1 MADTLIDSLSQIWLF
16 DGLAKDDLVHL
27 SKLAKTRVYKPRETI
42 VTKGDPANEFFVLLR
57 GRAKVTAQDSEGAD
71 TAINVMGPGEVFGEI
86 GVLDGQPRS
95 ATVTTLE
102 ECEMALVDK
111 RAFHALLAASPPVA
125 IKLLAVL
132 AGRIRELTIRV
143 EDRAFLDVPA
153 RLAKQLIWLAGNH
166 GADSGARVRIDL
178 KLSQQELGDFIGA
191 TRESV
196 NKNLRDW
203 SRSGVIKHERDYIE
217 ILDMEALRSI
227 IERRQA
233 AP

>member
-1 MADTLIDSLSQIWLF
+1 MADALIDSLSQVWLF
-16 DGLAKDDLVHL
+16 DGLAKDDLVRL
-27 SKLAKTRVYKPRETI
+27 SQLAITRVYKARETI
-42 VTKGDPANEFFVLLR
+42 VTKGEPANELFVLLR
-57 GRAKVTAQDSEGAD
+57 GRAKVTAQGSEGAD

-86 GVLDGQPRS
+86 GILDGQSRS

-102 ECEMALVDK
+102 ECEMAVVDK
-111 RAFHALLAASPPVA
+111 RAFHGLLAVSLPVA

-132 AGRIRELTIRV
+132 AGRIRELTTRV

-153 RLAKQLIWLAGNH
+153 RLAKQLLWLAGNH
-166 GADSGARVRIDL
+166 GTESGARVRIEL

-203 SRSGVIKHERDYIE
+203 SRSGFIKHEREYLE
-217 ILDMEALRSI
+217 ILDLDALRAI
-227 IERRQA
+227 AQIR
-233 AP
+233 

>member
-1 MADTLIDSLSQIWLF
+1 MAEELIDSLSRVWLF
-16 DGLAKDDLVHL
+16 NALAKDDLARL
-27 SKLAKTRVYKPRETI
+27 SHLAKIKVYKPRETI
-42 VTKGDPANEFFVLLR
+42 VAKGGPAAEFFVLLR
-57 GRAKVTAQDSEGAD
+57 GRAKVTAQGADGAD

-86 GVLDGQPRS
+86 GILDGQPRS

-102 ECEMALVDK
+102 ECELAVVDK
-111 RAFHALLAASPPVA
+111 GAFHGLLAASPPVA

-143 EDRAFLDVPA
+143 EDRTFLDIPA
-153 RLAKQLIWLAGNH
+153 RLAKQLIWLAANH
-166 GADSGARVRIDL
+166 GTDSGAGMRIEI

-203 SRSGVIKHERDYIE
+203 SRSGFINQERDYLE
-217 ILDMEALRSI
+217 ILDLDALRAI
-227 IERRQA
+227 AENR
-233 AP
+233 

>member
-1 MADTLIDSLSQIWLF
+1 MADALIDSLAQVWLF
-16 DGLAKDDLVHL
+16 NALAKDDLLRL
-27 SKLAKTRVYKPRETI
+27 SQLAKTRVYKSRETI
-42 VTKGDPANEFFVLLR
+42 VAKGAPATEFFVLLR
-57 GRAKVTAQDSEGAD
+57 GRAKVSAQGADGAD

-86 GVLDGQPRS
+86 GILDGQPRS

-102 ECEMALVDK
+102 ECELAVVDK
-111 RAFHALLAASPPVA
+111 RAFHGLLASSPPVA

-143 EDRAFLDVPA
+143 EDRAFLDIPA
-153 RLAKQLIWLAGNH
+153 RLAKQLLWLAGNH
-166 GADSGARVRIDL
+166 GTEAGTRVRIEL

-203 SRSGVIKHERDYIE
+203 SRSGFIKHERDYLE
-217 ILDMEALRSI
+217 ILDLDALHAIAENR
-227 IERRQA
+227 
-233 AP
+233 

>member
-1 MADTLIDSLSQIWLF
+1 MA
-16 DGLAKDDLVHL
+16 V
-27 SKLAKTRVYKPRETI
+27 
-42 VTKGDPANEFFVLLR
+42 
-57 GRAKVTAQDSEGAD
+57 
-71 TAINVMGPGEVFGEI
+71 
-86 GVLDGQPRS
+86 
-95 ATVTTLE
+95 
-102 ECEMALVDK
+102 VDK
-111 RAFHALLAASPPVA
+111 RAFHSLLAASPPVA

-132 AGRIRELTIRV
+132 AGRIRELTTRV

-153 RLAKQLIWLAGNH
+153 RLAKQLLWLAGNH
-166 GADSGARVRIDL
+166 GADSGARVRIEL

-227 IERRQA
+227 VERRQA

>member
-1 MADTLIDSLSQIWLF
+1 MADALIDSLSRVWLF
-16 DGLAKDDLVHL
+16 NALAKDDLVRL
-27 SKLAKTRVYKPRETI
+27 SELARTRVYKARETI
-42 VTKGDPANEFFVLLR
+42 VTKGEPANEFFVLLR
-57 GRAKVTAQDSEGAD
+57 GRAKVTAQGADGAD

-102 ECEMALVDK
+102 ECEMAVVDK
-111 RAFHALLAASPPVA
+111 RAFHGLLEASPPVA

-132 AGRIRELTIRV
+132 AGRIRELTTRV

-153 RLAKQLIWLAGNH
+153 RLAKQLLWLAGNH
-166 GADSGARVRIDL
+166 GTESESGARVRIEL

-203 SRSGVIKHERDYIE
+203 SRSGFIKHERDYLE
-217 ILDMEALRSI
+217 ILDLDALRAIAEKS
-227 IERRQA
+227 
-233 AP
+233 